1 MCENVR
7 QGIEK
12 KLLYECVSH
21 WVNEALSTQSRIV
34 LYNFF
39 FYHLINS
46 AQISRAFIHRI
57 ALTRLVLVVS
67 INFKMKDKKDHW
79 LQSAQKNIK

>member
-1 MCENVR
+1 M
-7 QGIEK
+7 
-12 KLLYECVSH
+12 
-21 WVNEALSTQSRIV
+21 
-34 LYNFF
+34 FF

-79 LQSAQKNIK
+79 LQSAQKNIKLLQRDTKSKSHAIISRQKDSKKTQKRQKK